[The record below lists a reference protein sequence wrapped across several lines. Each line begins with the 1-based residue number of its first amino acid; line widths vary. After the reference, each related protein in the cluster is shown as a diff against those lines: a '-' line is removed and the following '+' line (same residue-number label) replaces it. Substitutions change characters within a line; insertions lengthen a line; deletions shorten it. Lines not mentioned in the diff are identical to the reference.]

1 MYVRHFLQK
10 HKEAPP
16 GFEGSPLYKCGHEP
30 CEELFLT
37 EINLQKHIKNI
48 HEEHFKTK
56 VGDFEF
62 CILKGGPSNLSEI
75 VQTCLNLSETVKCY
89 NLSQI
94 VEIDAN

>member
-1 MYVRHFLQK
+1 MEFNYQRLYVRHFLQK

-56 VGDFEF
+56 VRKIIQEMSR
-62 CILKGGPSNLSEI
+62 L
-75 VQTCLNLSETVKCY
+75 V
-89 NLSQI
+89 
-94 VEIDAN
+94 